1 MPAPDPADVAA
12 LVEEARRAGR
22 ADALVQLRELW
33 RDAYLSAA
41 TAPATEVD
49 GAAWWVYCIVD
60 DSARIPADLT
70 GVADAPVEIVRAH
83 GLAAVAGA
91 VPAAEFNDERLR
103 EHLEDLAWVEH
114 VARAHERV
122 LEAVMERAAIVP
134 LRLCTICLTRERV
147 GELLAEQAAAL
158 GAALDRL
165 RGHTEWGLKLFA
177 PAPGAPPPAAEDAD
191 GAGYLERKRRL
202 RAQREEA
209 QQQATDRARRLHEA
223 LSERAVACTVNPP
236 QQREAH
242 GRDADM
248 LLNAAYLVDDEH
260 AGQLQAVMSEF
271 EVELRPHGYE
281 VELTGPWPPY
291 NFVTAEAVTP

>member
-1 MPAPDPADVAA
+1 VPVPDRDDV
-12 LVEEARRAGR
+12 
-22 ADALVQLRELW
+22 DALRVAW
-33 RDAYLSAA
+33 RDAYLAAA
-41 TAPATEVD
+41 TAPAPAAPLVD
-49 GAAWWVYCIVD
+49 GDAYWVYCVIG
-60 DSARIPADLT
+60 A
-70 GVADAPVEIVRAH
+70 ADAARVPAGAAGLDGAPLEVIAYGE
-83 GLAAVAGA
+83 LAAVVSSIAL
-91 VPAAEFNDERLR
+91 AEYNDEQLR
-103 EHLEDLAWVEH
+103 RNLEDLAWVER
-114 VARAHERV
+114 VARAHEAT
-122 LEAVMERAAIVP
+122 LEAVMATTTIVP